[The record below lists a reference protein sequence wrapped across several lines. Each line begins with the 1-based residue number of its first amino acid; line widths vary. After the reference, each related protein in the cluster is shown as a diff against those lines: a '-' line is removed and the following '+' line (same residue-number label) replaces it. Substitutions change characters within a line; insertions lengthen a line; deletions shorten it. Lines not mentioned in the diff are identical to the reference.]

1 MKLIVTSFV
10 QAGRNFTHTWG
21 SQIMTLLTVS
31 LSVLIFSFFF
41 LIYTN
46 MMKAGV
52 QIGGDLRL
60 VVYLEEEPLPEML
73 TQLGNKI
80 SAFSKTEKIT
90 YVSRQDAFD
99 RLSQQ
104 LGGNQDVLAN
114 LDKSFLPPSI
124 EVYPQKNLR
133 DLAQI
138 ELFSKYLSKLPG
150 AIKVQYGQGWIE
162 RFNYFTKL
170 LRIIVLL
177 SGGLLIL
184 TTTFMVAYTV
194 RLTVVARQAELKI
207 LRLLGATNSYI
218 RTPFLLE
225 GLLQGLLGSAL
236 GLLSLW
242 LLFGWIKNRFNAPS
256 FFDFFEFTFF
266 SSTTIGII
274 LAVSVGLCIGG
285 SISSMR
291 RFLRT

>member
-1 MKLIVTSFV
+1 MKIIAAAFL
-10 QAGRNFTHTWG
+10 QAGRNFRHTWG

-41 LIYTN
+41 LVYTN
-46 MMKAGV
+46 MMRAGV
-52 QIGGDLRL
+52 QLGGDLRL
-60 VVYLEEEPLPEML
+60 MIYLEEEPLPEML
-73 TQLGNKI
+73 TQLNKKI
-80 SAFSKTEKIT
+80 SAFGETDQIL
-90 YVSRQDAFD
+90 YISRQEAFQ

-104 LGGNQDVLAN
+104 LGDAHDVLAH
-114 LDKSFLPPSI
+114 LDPLFLPPAI
-124 EVYPQKNLR
+124 EVYPSRNLKNLS
-133 DLAQI
+133 QI
-138 ELFSKYLSKLPG
+138 ELFSKYLAKLPG
-150 AIKVQYGQGWIE
+150 AVKVQYGQGWIE

-236 GLLSLW
+236 GLFSLG
-242 LLFGWIKNRFNAPS
+242 LLFRWIETRFYAPD
-256 FFDFFEFTFF
+256 FLDFFEFSFF
-266 SSTTIGII
+266 PPLTIGII
-274 LAVSVGLCIGG
+274 LAVSVMLCIGG

-291 RFLRT
+291 RFLRI

>member
-1 MKLIVTSFV
+1 MKLLISSFI
-10 QAGRNFTHTWG
+10 QAIRNFRHTWG

-41 LIYTN
+41 LVYTN
-46 MMKAGV
+46 IMKAGV
-52 QIGGDLRL
+52 QLGGDLRL

-73 TQLGNKI
+73 KQLENKI
-80 SAFSKTEKIT
+80 SAFSATEKIL
-90 YVSRQDAFD
+90 YVPSAVAYQ
-99 RLSQQ
+99 RLAEQ
-104 LGGNQDVLAN
+104 LGGDQDVLAN
-114 LDKSFLPPSI
+114 LDKDFLPPAI
-124 EVYPQKNLR
+124 EVYPRKDLR
-133 DLAQI
+133 TLAQI
-138 ELFSKYLSKLPG
+138 ELFSKYLAKLPG

-194 RLTVVARQAELKI
+194 RLTVVARQEELKI
-207 LRLLGATNSYI
+207 LRLLGATNNYI

-225 GLLQGLLGSAL
+225 SIFQGLVGSAL
-236 GLLSLW
+236 GLLSLR
-242 LLFGWIKNRFNAPS
+242 LLFQWIKNRFNAPS

-266 SSTTIGII
+266 SPLVIGII
-274 LAVSVGLCIGG
+274 FAVSVFLCVAG
-285 SISSMR
+285 SLSSMR
-291 RFLRT
+291 RFLRI

>member
-1 MKLIVTSFV
+1 
-10 QAGRNFTHTWG
+10 
-21 SQIMTLLTVS
+21 MTLLTVS

-46 MMKAGV
+46 AMKAGV

-60 VVYLEEEPLPEML
+60 VVYLEEEPLPELL
-73 TQLGNKI
+73 TQLKNKI
-80 SAFSKTEKIT
+80 SAFGKTEKIV
-90 YVSRQDAFD
+90 YVSRQEAFD

-104 LGGNQDVLAN
+104 LGGNEDVLAN
-114 LDKSFLPPSI
+114 LDPSFLPPAL

-207 LRLLGATNSYI
+207 LRLLGATNNYI

-225 GLLQGLLGSAL
+225 GLFQGLLGSAL

-242 LLFGWIKNRFNAPS
+242 LLFEWIRKRFNAPS
-256 FFDFFEFTFF
+256 FFDVFEFTFF

-274 LAVSVGLCIGG
+274 LAVSVCLCIGG

>member
-1 MKLIVTSFV
+1 MKIIAAAFL
-10 QAGRNFTHTWG
+10 QAGRNFRHTWG
-21 SQIMTLLTVS
+21 SQIMTLVTVS

-46 MMKAGV
+46 MMEAGV
-52 QIGGDLRL
+52 ELGGDLRL
-60 VVYLEEEPLPEML
+60 VVYLDEEPVPEML
-73 TQLGNKI
+73 TQLK
-80 SAFSKTEKIT
+80 KKIT
-90 YVSRQDAFD
+90 AFGETEQIVYTSRKEAFQ
-99 RLSQQ
+99 RLTQQ
-104 LGGNQDVLAN
+104 LDGDQDVLAH
-114 LDKSFLPPSI
+114 LDPLFLPPSI
-124 EVYPQKNLR
+124 EVYPSKNLK
-133 DLAQI
+133 DLSQI
-138 ELFSKYLSKLPG
+138 DLFSKYLAKLPG
-150 AIKVQYGQGWIE
+150 AVKVQYGQGWVE

-225 GLLQGLLGSAL
+225 GLLQGFLGSAL
-236 GLLSLW
+236 GLFSLG
-242 LLFGWIKNRFNAPS
+242 LLFHWIKTRFNVPD
-256 FFDFFEFTFF
+256 FLDFFEFTFF
-266 SSTTIGII
+266 PPQTIGII
-274 LAVSVGLCIGG
+274 LAVSIMLCIGG

-291 RFLRT
+291 RFLRI